1 MVTLVCDTPE
11 DAARHAQVITTDV
24 WASMG
29 QESEASER
37 LKALDGYQ
45 ITSRL
50 LDLAA
55 DNVCFLHCFP
65 AHERRDRGLFVTPG
79 QPLFGR
85 RQVTGYMPKK
95 RC

>member
-1 MVTLVCDTPE
+1 
-11 DAARHAQVITTDV
+11 
-24 WASMG
+24 MG

-37 LKALDGYQ
+37 LKAFDGYQ

-55 DNVCFLHCFP
+55 DNVCFLHCLP
-65 AHERRDRGLFVTPG
+65 RTRAKRLQRVSLLTPG